1 MRRFLL
7 TLDMIDKLCLRS
19 FSKNVKKLSIKFQNL
34 KVNKNKR
41 IRTKELHAILSQRR
55 SLYKQQDTH
64 YPKGSRFCEDNFLKL
79 LIGSQHN
86 TAHSYSQL
94 KSRQRKEF
102 TVQNLPFLGVK
113 GTLLPIVL
121 DLVLFSLT

>member
-41 IRTKELHAILSQRR
+41 IRTKELHTILGPYVLSGGPLIFTF
-55 SLYKQQDTH
+55 SFF
-64 YPKGSRFCEDNFLKL
+64 GLKKT
-79 LIGSQHN
+79 S
-86 TAHSYSQL
+86 
-94 KSRQRKEF
+94 K
-102 TVQNLPFLGVK
+102 VK
-113 GTLLPIVL
+113 FIK
-121 DLVLFSLT
+121 